1 MPATGRRLF
10 LLLAIIVL
18 VADQATKVAA
28 TAWLLPAGEITV
40 IPGFF
45 DLSYTLNTGAVFG
58 MFREMADPWRSLLLT
73 IVPLIAVVIVLVM
86 AWRTE
91 PRLLRPHAALGLV
104 LGGAIGNIID
114 RLRLGAVVDFLE
126 FYIGAYHWPNFNIAD
141 SAICVGVGLL
151 ILDMWRTSTES

>member
-1 MPATGRRLF
+1 MPEAGRRLF
-10 LLLAIIVL
+10 LVLAITVL
-18 VADQATKVAA
+18 VADQVTKAAA
-28 TAWLLPAGEITV
+28 TAWLLPAGSTTI
-40 IPGFF
+40 IPGLF

-58 MFREMADPWRSLLLT
+58 VFREMADPWRSLLLT
-73 IVPLIAVVIVLVM
+73 IVPLIAVLIVIVM

-91 PRLLRPHAALGLV
+91 PRLLRPHAALGLIF
-104 LGGAIGNIID
+104 GGAIGNMVD